1 MKQEILDFYAERN
14 IPVRKMISVGAKQSL
29 TPESIAEAAEIV
41 YDEIQNGLEI
51 KPIRIAWRV
60 YATAK
65 HLVMTHEVKKD
76 NTISETYQIVKEL
89 KSMLEWHMMPWYKKL
104 WRWINGNRSTHNNYI
119 S

>member
-14 IPVRKMISVGAKQSL
+14 IPVQKMITVGSTKSL
-29 TPESIAEAAEIV
+29 TPESVATAAEIV

-60 YATAK
+60 YEKAK
-65 HLVMTHEVKKD
+65 HLVIEQEIKKD
-76 NTISETYQIVKEL
+76 VTIAETNQLVKEL
-89 KSMLEWHMMPWYKKL
+89 KVMLRWHMMPWYKKL
-104 WRWINGNRSTHNNYI
+104 WRWINGNRSTYNNYI